1 MIGGMPWKQSQ
12 VKPENDDME
21 KIIWDFIERGISEEG
36 DRDVNC
42 ISDLPSTFASRGQ
55 TCVKFLKLVPEIT
68 IERQSR
74 TELTW

>member
-36 DRDVNC
+36 DRE
-42 ISDLPSTFASRGQ
+42 LHFRFAINFRFSWSNV
-55 TCVKFLKLVPEIT
+55 CKVPET
-68 IERQSR
+68 CPGDYD
-74 TELTW
+74 

>member
-36 DRDVNC
+36 DRDVNY

-55 TCVKFLKLVPEIT
+55 TCVKFLKLVPKIT